1 MGNILPFYMIYLASV
16 IVPTSIG
23 TYGYR
28 RLKLEMKLLLALMV
42 ITIIVEGFS
51 LYLALNGRNT
61 NWIHHIYLP
70 IEYGLIGLIF
80 SRWQKTTFDRDGI
93 LFSIPLFIVVNII
106 SVIAFHN
113 PDQLNALTTSLSCIL
128 YAAISSYTLY
138 RLQQDDSGSLYR
150 DCRFWVSSALL
161 LYSAGAL
168 SFFAFGKLFP
178 SPIIWY
184 AHAGV
189 NIVVYITFAVGFLC
203 HIRH

>member
-1 MGNILPFYMIYLASV
+1 MGEILPFYMVYLASV

-23 TYGYR
+23 AYGYR
-28 RLKLEMKLLLALMV
+28 QLKSEMKLLLALMV
-42 ITIIVEGFS
+42 ITIAVEGFS
-51 LYLALNGRNT
+51 LYLALNQRNT
-61 NWIHHIYLP
+61 NWIHQIYLP
-70 IEYGLIGLIF
+70 VEYGLIGLIF
-80 SRWQKTTFDRDGI
+80 SRWQKTTFNKNVI
-93 LFSIPLFIVVNII
+93 LFSIPVFIIVSIV

-113 PDQLNALTTSLSCIL
+113 PDQLNVFTTSLSCIL

-138 RLQQDDSGSLYR
+138 QLQKDDSGSLYK
-150 DCRFWVSSALL
+150 DYRFWVSSALL

-168 SFFAFGKLFP
+168 SFFAFGTLFP

-184 AHAGV
+184 AYGVV